1 MLINEMKNYH
11 SQFPV
16 GQNVNFLLDDD
27 SEIDFQI
34 QTDSDS
40 QKTYSWSNETDK
52 TWMDFGTF
60 DWNGDVQNVDLGFW
74 THSQN
79 QCWDSYGWSDK
90 DLEDLLL
97 ERRDLEGLLEGR
109 LELLFEWSERVL
121 LLALLLDRRRVVFLG
136 RVILLYTCQRR
147 KIFL

>member
-1 MLINEMKNYH
+1 MPINEMKNYH

-16 GQNVNFLLDDD
+16 GQNVDFLLDDD

-40 QKTYSWSNETDK
+40 QKAYSWSDETDE

-60 DWNGDVQNVDLGFW
+60 DWSDEIDETWMDFGTCDWNDETWMDFGTFGWSDETDETWMYFGTCDWNGDVQNVDLGFW
-74 THSQN
+74 THSRN

-90 DLEDLLL
+90 T
-97 ERRDLEGLLEGR
+97 
-109 LELLFEWSERVL
+109 WKT
-121 LLALLLDRRRVVFLG
+121 
-136 RVILLYTCQRR
+136 YC
-147 KIFL
+147 